1 MVNTHNHDR
10 DCDRCGRT
18 VKIGNLI
25 DVPFRYLDKNDEKHA
40 DLGGGYRQY
49 RICKQ
54 CEKKG
59 Y

>member
-1 MVNTHNHDR
+1 MVNIHNHDR

-18 VKIGNLI
+18 VKAGSLI
-25 DVPFRYLDKNDEKHA
+25 DVPFRYLDKNDEQHA